1 MLIPVQIWLAF
12 IALATICT
20 GYSWLSK
27 DWNNYTDAIS
37 GLVATLL
44 WFVSGISCLI
54 GIQTE
59 VATFTAGYA
68 FWRFIVIGV
77 IEGVITVVKI
87 LDIATARKE
96 QRYTNLEPLHL

>member
-1 MLIPVQIWLAF
+1 MAIPIQMWLAF
-12 IALATICT
+12 IGLATICT
-20 GYSWLSK
+20 GYSWLAK
-27 DWNNYTDAIS
+27 DRNNYTDAIS

-59 VATFTAGYA
+59 FTTFTAGYG
-68 FWRFIVIGV
+68 FWIFAVIGI

-87 LDIATARKE
+87 LDIATARNR
-96 QRYTNLEPLHL
+96 QTYTSLDSMHL